1 MKIALLGY
9 GKMGKAI
16 EAIVE
21 KEQADEIVL
30 TIDDQNIYELTTDT
44 LRHADV
50 AIEFSTPQSAINN
63 IDMCLDAGVPIIV
76 GTTGWYDHLD
86 WVKKKCTEKN
96 GAVLYASNFSIGVNI
111 LFALNKRLAEL
122 MAMEKNYHPLITEV
136 HHNQK
141 KDAPS
146 GTAISLAKDILQF
159 NKEKKKWV
167 NSDIVKN
174 DELPI
179 LSIREGDV
187 KGIHEVQYRSNED
200 ILTLRHEAFSRD
212 GFALGAIKAAH
223 WIAGKKGFFEFKEV
237 LGL

>member
-21 KEQADEIVL
+21 KEQVDEIVL
-30 TIDDQNIYELTTDT
+30 TIDDQNIYELTIDT

-63 IDMCLDAGVPIIV
+63 IDMCLDAGVPIVV

-122 MAMEKNYHPLITEV
+122 MAKEKNYHPLITES
-136 HHNQK
+136 HHTQK
-141 KDAPS
+141 KDSPS

-159 NKEKKKWV
+159 NKEKKNWV
-167 NSDIVKN
+167 NSGTAKS

-179 LSIREGDV
+179 ISIREGDV
-187 KGIHEVQYRSNED
+187 KGIHEVQYKSD
-200 ILTLRHEAFSRD
+200 VDLITLRHEAFSRD

-223 WIAGKKGFFEFKEV
+223 WVVGKKGCFEFKEV